1 MVNSRI
7 GIADQSVY
15 IPEMDFEERHSL
27 SWRLSDS
34 LIKRSVTVLFSVSV
48 LALSPAARSGEL
60 RSLESIA
67 VQCLRSFDLPDC
79 RGALEMAETL
89 QRRASSRDAYP
100 CQTLLLGLQADL
112 IMQQLGEG
120 RGAIALNDL
129 QATIRG
135 CAGL

>member
-1 MVNSRI
+1 M
-7 GIADQSVY
+7 
-15 IPEMDFEERHSL
+15 
-27 SWRLSDS
+27 
-34 LIKRSVTVLFSVSV
+34 
-48 LALSPAARSGEL
+48 LALSPPARSGDL
-60 RSLESIA
+60 RSLETIA
-67 VQCLRSFDLPDC
+67 VQCLRSFVLPEC
-79 RGALEMAETL
+79 RRAIGMAETL
-89 QRRASSRDAYP
+89 QRRASAREAFP

>member
-1 MVNSRI
+1 MV
-7 GIADQSVY
+7 
-15 IPEMDFEERHSL
+15 
-27 SWRLSDS
+27 
-34 LIKRSVTVLFSVSV
+34 
-48 LALSPAARSGEL
+48 ALSPPAHSGDL

-67 VQCLRSFDLPDC
+67 EQCLRSVALPDC
-79 RGALEMAETL
+79 RRALVMAETL
-89 QRRASSRDAYP
+89 QRSASSREAFP

-120 RGAIALNDL
+120 RGASALNDL